1 MKWYLCTLCYAKK
14 TDEMKKGM
22 AGMILYN
29 KRNTYYFRSHVIT
42 AYKMFVSHFV
52 FYIDGRPKIVA
63 HDDAPSLDG
72 STENPLSRKKMT
84 TYESSCTIV
93 MAYYFLRKKVIVLI
107 ILIRYSMRITW

>member
-29 KRNTYYFRSHVIT
+29 KRNTYSFRSHVIT

-52 FYIDGRPKIVA
+52 FYMDGRPKIVA
-63 HDDAPSLDG
+63 HDDASSLDG

-84 TYESSCTIV
+84 NYESSCTLA
-93 MAYYFLRKKVIVLI
+93 MAYYFLRGKVIVLI
-107 ILIRYSMRITW
+107 ILIR